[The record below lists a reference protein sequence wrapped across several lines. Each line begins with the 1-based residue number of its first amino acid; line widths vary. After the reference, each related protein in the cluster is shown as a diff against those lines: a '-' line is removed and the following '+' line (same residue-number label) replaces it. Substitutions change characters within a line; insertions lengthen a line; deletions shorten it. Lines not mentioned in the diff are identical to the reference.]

1 MRRVI
6 TSYRFPCLCMRSQG
20 GRFPMGSPMVTC
32 HALGIRESDLFLKQ
46 LAELPNAQV
55 ERHPPW
61 NKMLVRK
68 YRFRMRFVNP
78 EANIFNRF
86 FTIFRVLTFL
96 TRISHKRNP
105 SAFTFIFTQVPVV
118 YFEVLSVIRNVT
130 ENISAKMTCSICVC
144 CDDYLMYGN
153 FSGPNSGLPLLIL
166 RKLQI
171 TARAGEL
178 FLTKYAN

>member
-1 MRRVI
+1 
-6 TSYRFPCLCMRSQG
+6 
-20 GRFPMGSPMVTC
+20 
-32 HALGIRESDLFLKQ
+32 
-46 LAELPNAQV
+46 
-55 ERHPPW
+55 
-61 NKMLVRK
+61 MLVRK

-166 RKLQI
+166 NMQTSMLLNIIVKLNTRFVENNSPI
-171 TARAGEL
+171 PHS
-178 FLTKYAN
+178 